1 MQNKISQ
8 AIILSAG
15 LGTRLRPITEK
26 IPKVMIPISGRP
38 LLAYHFDQFKKS
50 GVKEF
55 FVNLHHLPKV
65 IKDYFGNGKKL
76 GVKIHY
82 RLEPKLLGTAGGI
95 KNFEKK
101 LKNNFFVIYGD
112 IFSLVNYSKM
122 AKEFF
127 KKEKAIGLEIIGD
140 TDHPFDSDLVE
151 VGKDLKFLK
160 IYPKPHKKL
169 PKNYKAMRGVYIFN
183 KRILK
188 YIPAKRYYEIDHHL
202 LPKILKN
209 KEKFYGYQ
217 TKDYLKDI
225 GTIGRYREVQ
235 NFYSLLKKS

>member
-1 MQNKISQ
+1 MENKISQ

-26 IPKVMIPISGRP
+26 IPKVMLPIEGKP
-38 LLAYHFDQFKKS
+38 LLEHHFNQFKKY

-55 FVNLHHLPKV
+55 FINLHYLPE
-65 IKDYFGNGKKL
+65 IITNYFENGKKL
-76 GVKIHY
+76 GIKIHY
-82 RLEPKLLGTAGGI
+82 HFEPKLLGTAGGI

-101 LKNNFFVIYGD
+101 LKKNFFVIYGD

-122 AKEFF
+122 AKAFF
-127 KKEKAIGLEIIGD
+127 QKRDAIGIELIGD

-169 PKNYKAMRGVYIFN
+169 PENYKAMRGVYIFN
-183 KRILK
+183 KRILN
-188 YIPAKRYYEIDHHL
+188 YIPAKKYYEIDHHL
-202 LPKILKN
+202 LPKILKQ
-209 KEKFYGYQ
+209 KENFYGYQ

-225 GTIGRYREVQ
+225 GTIARYREAQ